1 MHPIERVTVTMPHE
15 MTAEIKAAIAT
26 GEYASTSEV
35 VRDALRQ
42 WQRSR
47 REIAWSHATLC
58 AEIQKGIDSGP
69 GEPSDLVFARL
80 RMRLAAETL
89 AAE

>member
-1 MHPIERVTVTMPHE
+1 MHPIERITVTMPHE
-15 MTAEIKAAIAT
+15 MTADIKAAIAT

-47 REIAWSHATLC
+47 REIAWSHQQLC

-69 GEPSDLVFARL
+69 GEPAERVFARL
-80 RMRLAAETL
+80 RHRLAAKSL

>member
-15 MTAEIKAAIAT
+15 MTADIKAAIAT

-47 REIAWSHATLC
+47 REIAWSHQMLC
-58 AEIQKGIDSGP
+58 AEIQKGLDSGP
-69 GEPSDLVFARL
+69 SIEAGPAFDALEREL
-80 RMRLAAETL
+80 LAMTPR
-89 AAE
+89 